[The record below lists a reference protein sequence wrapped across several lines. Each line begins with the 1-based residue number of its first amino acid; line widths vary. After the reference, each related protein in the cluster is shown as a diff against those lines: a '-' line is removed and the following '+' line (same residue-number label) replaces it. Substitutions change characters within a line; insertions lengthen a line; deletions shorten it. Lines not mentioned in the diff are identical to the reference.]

1 MDRVTS
7 PHKMKKPPLL
17 MRLAESRTELPFEIV
32 KLPYQTTPVRGKVH
46 LANSYYILL
55 TTYFLLLATHS

>member
-1 MDRVTS
+1 
-7 PHKMKKPPLL
+7 MKKPPLL